1 MVNDVIDVEL
11 FKPGSC
17 GEEYHYYALKEGFGH
32 HGPFLN
38 LSVAK

>member
-1 MVNDVIDVEL
+1 MVNYAIDVEL

-17 GEEYHYYALKEGFGH
+17 GEEYHYYALDKEFGD
-32 HGPFLN
+32 HGSFLN